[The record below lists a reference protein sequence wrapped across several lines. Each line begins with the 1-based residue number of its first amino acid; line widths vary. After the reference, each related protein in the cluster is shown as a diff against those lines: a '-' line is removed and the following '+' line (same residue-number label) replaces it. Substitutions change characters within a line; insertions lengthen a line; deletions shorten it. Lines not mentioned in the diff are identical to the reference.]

1 MSQRFPDHI
10 CSPQAVRD
18 FAELFEGGF
27 EVFDDFLHERVG
39 LGKVAG
45 VFATF
50 LTSRSIGSPL
60 RASEISIMSP
70 ESQKQP
76 VPLSLRNRS
85 TLC

>member
-1 MSQRFPDHI
+1 MTHVSGD
-10 CSPQAVRD
+10 S
-18 FAELFEGGF
+18 AEMFEGGF
-27 EVFDDFLHERVG
+27 EVSGDFLHEHVG
-39 LGKVAG
+39 IGKIIG
-45 VFATF
+45 VFAAF
-50 LTSRSIGSPL
+50 LANRSIGSRL